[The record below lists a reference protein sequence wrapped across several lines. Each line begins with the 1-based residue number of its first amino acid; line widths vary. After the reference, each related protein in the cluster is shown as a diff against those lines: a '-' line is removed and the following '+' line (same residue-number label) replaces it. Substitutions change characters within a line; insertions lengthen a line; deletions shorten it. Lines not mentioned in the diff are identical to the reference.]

1 MRLRHAILTTVFM
14 LLAAFHAA
22 ALADKSSRPV
32 ATVGYPLG
40 NASLFDFR
48 SEKADR
54 DLQILVSLPGS
65 YNASSERRYP
75 VIYAVD
81 GQWHFTLASAAAG
94 ALHYDRGWPESIVVG
109 ITWKG
114 NVQDAE
120 RLRYQDFTPTTIEA
134 APETGRAD
142 RYLDFLQDELLPY
155 MAEHY
160 RVSDDRVLMGSSLGG
175 LLSLYCLFTRPQLFS
190 DYIASTPATW
200 WDDNV
205 LDRYRK
211 AFDGHALEHPVRLYV
226 SRGESEHSMQS
237 GADTMAAELQQ
248 ADFANLDVAFAT
260 VPGTGHA
267 ALNPEVITR
276 GLQFIFRKE
285 WVQLTGDQKQEFAGI
300 FEAEGEERNLVIR
313 SGGGRLYTTSPEFHS
328 VIELV
333 AVEPDRFFLADR
345 GAELVFHRD
354 DEGRADRVVVTAP
367 GHEQTFRRSAGND
380 R

>member
-1 MRLRHAILTTVFM
+1 MRFPRFVLFVVCLF
-14 LLAAFHAA
+14 LAAFHT
-22 ALADKSSRPV
+22 LASADIDRGPV
-32 ATVGYPLG
+32 ATVSYPLG
-40 NASLFDFR
+40 NASLYDFR
-48 SEKADR
+48 SEKAGR

-65 YNASSERRYP
+65 YGESAGRRYP

-81 GQWHFTLASAAAG
+81 GQWHFSLAGAAAG

-114 NVQDAE
+114 TVQDAE
-120 RLRYQDFTPTTIEA
+120 RLRYQDFTPTTIEG

-142 RYLDFLQDELLPY
+142 RYLDFLEEELIPY

-160 RVSDDRVLMGSSLGG
+160 QVSDDRVLMGSSLGG
-175 LLSLYCLFTRPQLFS
+175 LLSLYCLITRPELFS

-200 WDDNV
+200 WDNNV

-211 AFDGHALEHPVRLYV
+211 AFDGNALKQPKRLYV
-226 SRGESEHSMQS
+226 SRGESEHIMQA
-237 GADTMAAELQQ
+237 GADTMAAQLQK
-248 ADFANLDVAFAT
+248 ADFANLEVAFAT

-285 WVQLTGDQKQEFAGI
+285 WVPLTEGQRQEFAGS
-300 FEAEGEERNLVIR
+300 FEAEEGDEELTIR
-313 SGGGRLYTTSPEFHS
+313 SDGDRLFTTFPDYHLD
-328 VIELV
+328 IDLV

-345 GAELVFHRD
+345 GAEMIFQRD
-354 DEGRADRVVVTAP
+354 KKGRPNRLVVTAP
-367 GHEQTFRRSAGND
+367 GHEQAFSRTSGEGK
-380 R
+380 